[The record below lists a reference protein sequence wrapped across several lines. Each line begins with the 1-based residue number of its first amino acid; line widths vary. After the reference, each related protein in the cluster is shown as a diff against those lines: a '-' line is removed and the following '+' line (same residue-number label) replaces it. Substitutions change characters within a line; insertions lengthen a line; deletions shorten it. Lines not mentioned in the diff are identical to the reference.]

1 MMAGLPPGVVLFPLA
16 LRQPSRRAVF
26 FMAMLGE
33 KLLVIGDEGLARRV
47 ASLEPGYQVKLT
59 LQERVLEV
67 AQKEPFDLV
76 IGSQENLS
84 IIKALVKRY
93 SYLGALLLGESR
105 EPPPPGCLIF
115 PARLSDEELIAAL
128 EEALEK
134 RRLLRE
140 NRHLQALLPLF
151 EVNRALFS
159 DTDLD
164 TLPHTLLQI
173 VWSEVRA
180 DKAALFLSEG
190 EGPVLRA
197 QIGGNEL
204 SPDMAMRAAEGRQP
218 LPVSPDGTGSLLC
231 LPLIS
236 RGKALAFLQVSRATA
251 FSPWELAFLTIL
263 SSQAAIAMEN
273 AILLRDL
280 SGQRQR
286 VEHLLGQ
293 SILAQEKERRRISLE
308 LHDTVAQ
315 RLVGARHALQAL
327 EGQESGKQ
335 GKGLK
340 EVRDSLALGLKELRW
355 AIESLQPPALEG
367 GLVDALRR
375 FGDTF
380 CRGTGLNFSLEVKG
394 EPPHLSPLLEASAYR
409 VAQETLTNVHKHA
422 HATSVHMRV
431 CFEDHRLTLEVGDDG
446 QGFDPQQ
453 VLARDGLSHLGLD
466 SMRERAQALGGKV
479 EVLSRPGEGTQVVLH
494 LPVGE

>member
-1 MMAGLPPGVVLFPLA
+1 
-16 LRQPSRRAVF
+16 
-26 FMAMLGE
+26 MAMLGE
-33 KLLVIGDEGLARRV
+33 KLLVIADEGLAQRV
-47 ASLEPGYQVKLT
+47 ASLEPGCQVKLT
-59 LQERVLEV
+59 PQGRVLEV

-84 IIKALVKRY
+84 IIRALIKRY
-93 SYLGALLLGESR
+93 SYLGALLLGEGR
-105 EPPPPGCLIF
+105 EPPPPGCLFF
-115 PARLSDEELIAAL
+115 PARLTDEELIAAL

-180 DKAALFLSEG
+180 DKAALFLWEG

-218 LPVSPDGTGSLLC
+218 LHVSPDGTGSLLC
-231 LPLIS
+231 LPLIA

-280 SGQRQR
+280 SEQQQR
-286 VEHLLGQ
+286 VEYLLGQ

-315 RLVGARHALQAL
+315 RFVGACYSLQAL
-327 EGQESGKQ
+327 EGQGSGKQ

-355 AIESLQPPALEG
+355 AIESLQPPVLEG
-367 GLVDALRR
+367 GLVEALRR
-375 FGDTF
+375 FGRAF
-380 CRGTGLNFSLEVKG
+380 CSETGLHFSLEVKG
-394 EPPHLSPLLEASAYR
+394 EPPRLSPLLEASAYR
-409 VAQETLTNVHKHA
+409 VAQEALTNVYKHA
-422 HATSVHMRV
+422 HATSVQMRV
-431 CFEDHRLTLEVGDDG
+431 SFDGQGLTLKIGDDG

-453 VLARDGLSHLGLD
+453 VLAQDGPSHLGL
-466 SMRERAQALGGKV
+466 SGMRERAQALGGKV

-494 LPVGE
+494 LPVGV